1 MKRPKD
7 SSGNSHD
14 EQRPSVPAVAE
25 LASPPGSSQVFPA
38 FLRLLEI
45 LALSLE
51 YRNAER
57 ELQNKLQ
64 ILFIW

>member
-1 MKRPKD
+1 MKRPND
-7 SSGNSHD
+7 SSDNSDD

-25 LASPPGSSQVFPA
+25 LASPPGSSQVLPG

-64 ILFIW
+64 ILFL